1 MADTP
6 DNDQKTELPTAKRQR
21 EAAEKGDVL
30 QSRELGTALV
40 VLAGAA
46 WLALAGPWM
55 MGACEQVVRQGL
67 RFDAAS
73 IEHFEPLA
81 AVTSLAA
88 LIVAPLAVLFLLTLV
103 AAIGTP
109 AMLGSLGFRW
119 SAIAPQPAKLNP
131 LSGIKRIFGVQGLIE
146 LGKSLAKVI
155 LLGAVA
161 WWLLAGR
168 MATLTTLG
176 RQDIVPALASLGH
189 IFTFAILVMALALAA
204 IAGVDVPAQL
214 LQRGARLRMTKQEI
228 KDEYKQ
234 TEGSP
239 ENKAA
244 QKRRMHENLSG
255 SARKAVKEASV
266 ILTNPTHFA
275 VALRYRPGF
284 DVAPIVVARG
294 KDATALAIRELAE
307 ENAIPVLSYPQLA
320 RAIYFTARAGDIIR
334 EDLYLAVA
342 TILAFVFNLDRAMAE
357 GIVQPRI
364 EVPPEARFD
373 ENGQATAS

>member
-6 DNDQKTELPTAKRQR
+6 DTDQKTELPTAKRQR

-55 MGACEQVVRQGL
+55 LGACEQVVRQGL
-67 RFDAAS
+67 RFDANS
-73 IEHFEPLA
+73 IERFEPLTTITSVA
-81 AVTSLAA
+81 APIIAPVAA
-88 LIVAPLAVLFLLTLV
+88 LFALTLF

-109 AMLGSLGFRW
+109 AVLGSLGFRW
-119 SAIAPQPAKLNP
+119 SAMSPQPAKLNP
-131 LSGIKRIFGVQGLIE
+131 LSGIKRIFGTQGLIE
-146 LGKSLAKVI
+146 LGKSMAKVV
-155 LLGAVA
+155 LLGAVG
-161 WWLLAGR
+161 WWLLASR
-168 MATLTTLG
+168 MAELTTLG

-189 IFTFAILVMALALAA
+189 VFTFAVLVMALALAA
-204 IAGVDVPAQL
+204 IAGVDIPAQL

-266 ILTNPTHFA
+266 VLTNPTHFA

-294 KDATALAIRELAE
+294 KDATAMAIRELAQD
-307 ENAIPVLSYPQLA
+307 NAVPVLSYPQLT

-334 EDLYLAVA
+334 EDLYIAVA

-357 GIVQPRI
+357 GIVQPQI
-364 EVPPEARFD
+364 DVPPAARFD
-373 ENGQATAS
+373 ETGKATAS